1 MRIILIFF
9 VFLSFFSCQRIKDF
23 KSARL
28 VSVNDSLSLQN
39 LLLSNSLRTNYLLG
53 FDSLNPKALLINEK
67 FDTVQINSAFSE
79 PYTLVFYYSNYA
91 CSPCLDRG
99 LRPSGCFSALLML
112 IS

>member
-1 MRIILIFF
+1 MRTILPLLIILA
-9 VFLSFFSCQRIKDF
+9 LFSCQTINDHE
-23 KSARL
+23 SARL
-28 VSVNDSLSLQN
+28 KSVNDSLSLQN

-79 PYTLVFYYSNYA
+79 PFTLVFYYSNYA